1 MFFDIIIS
9 SGFHPKITLP
19 TRLTDRSSTLID
31 NILTNVY
38 DDNHISGVLINK
50 ISDHQPIFTCNNRVS
65 PLCSE
70 SKYIKIETKDEL
82 SLGKFIDEL
91 QQADIISHLSQDT
104 SSDPNEN
111 YDKFIEIVLSGKAKH
126 LPTKKKKFNRRK
138 HRIQKWVTKGIIKS
152 INTKDKMYKKLVQSR
167 CDNELYEVLKA
178 QFNTYRN
185 ILKKAIS
192 KAKRMYYV
200 NVFTQFKNNIKQ
212 TWKVIKETLHKNKF
226 AKLSQRFCHLR
237 KIIDNPQDIANAF
250 NTYFI
255 NIEPSI
261 AEQIHSRG
269 SHKTYL
275 KASHSS
281 TLTLANIDEG
291 YVASLID
298 RLKNKESSGID
309 KLSNKHIKA
318 AKNVIAKPLTL
329 MINQMLNTGFF
340 SDKLKQSKVTPIFKA
355 NDKELLSNYRPISGL
370 SSMSKL
376 YEYAISDQLTQY
388 LIDNNLFSSNQYD
401 FRAQHSTELAAL
413 NIVDRLTYLMDQG
426 IIPLNIY
433 IDLSKAFDTL
443 NFEILLD
450 KLAHYG
456 FLGKAN
462 SLIRSYLTNRK
473 QIVVYEN
480 TLSIPLIV
488 KSGVPQG
495 SILGPLLFS
504 IYINDLPNFTNVFG
518 LIMYA
523 DDTTLFC
530 DFDNVNV
537 TEETINYE
545 LVKLTEWLAC
555 NQLSLNVNKTKFMVF
570 HSVRNTV
577 NYPTLSII
585 GINIESVAD
594 FNFLGIQLSEDLKWS
609 KHQNNISLKLT
620 KTVGVLNRLKYE
632 YPLAI
637 LKTLYNTLFLPHLN
651 YGILLWGSE
660 TESIHKVQKRALR
673 IISDN
678 KFNAHTEPICRAE
691 RLLKV
696 KDIYR
701 LGIYKFYYKLIN
713 NHLPH
718 YFQDFTPTFSV
729 GVNHYSLRN
738 PIRQIPRIKHEFP
751 RHSLRY
757 KLIETLNN
765 TSETIIEMAISQSQ
779 KNCIAYIKNDMI
791 ATYRDCCDIPN
802 CYICSDT

>member
-1 MFFDIIIS
+1 
-9 SGFHPKITLP
+9 
-19 TRLTDRSSTLID
+19 
-31 NILTNVY
+31 
-38 DDNHISGVLINK
+38 
-50 ISDHQPIFTCNNRVS
+50 
-65 PLCSE
+65 
-70 SKYIKIETKDEL
+70 
-82 SLGKFIDEL
+82 
-91 QQADIISHLSQDT
+91 
-104 SSDPNEN
+104 
-111 YDKFIEIVLSGKAKH
+111 
-126 LPTKKKKFNRRK
+126 
-138 HRIQKWVTKGIIKS
+138 
-152 INTKDKMYKKLVQSR
+152 MYKKLVQSR

-226 AKLSQRFCHLR
+226 AKISQRFCHLG

-255 NIEPSI
+255 NIRPSI

-281 TLTLANIDEG
+281 ILTLANIDEG

-329 MINQMLNTGFF
+329 MINQMLNTGIFP
-340 SDKLKQSKVTPIFKA
+340 DKLKQSKVTPIFKA
-355 NDKELLSNYRPISGL
+355 NDKELLSNYRPISVL
-370 SSMSKL
+370 SSMLKL

-388 LIDNNLFSSNQYD
+388 LIDNNPFSSNQYG

-456 FLGKAN
+456 VLGKAN

-570 HSVRNTV
+570 HSVRKTV
-577 NYPTLSII
+577 NYLTLSIN
-585 GINIESVAD
+585 GINIERVAD

-609 KHQNNISLKLT
+609 KHQNNISLKLI
-620 KTVGVLNRLKYE
+620 YF
-632 YPLAI
+632 
-637 LKTLYNTLFLPHLN
+637 LFI
-651 YGILLWGSE
+651 YTTFIQS
-660 TESIHKVQKRALR
+660 AL
-673 IISDN
+673 
-678 KFNAHTEPICRAE
+678 
-691 RLLKV
+691 
-696 KDIYR
+696 
-701 LGIYKFYYKLIN
+701 
-713 NHLPH
+713 
-718 YFQDFTPTFSV
+718 FTDQCA
-729 GVNHYSLRN
+729 LM
-738 PIRQIPRIKHEFP
+738 
-751 RHSLRY
+751 RY
-757 KLIETLNN
+757 T
-765 TSETIIEMAISQSQ
+765 
-779 KNCIAYIKNDMI
+779 
-791 ATYRDCCDIPN
+791 R
-802 CYICSDT
+802 